1 MEGRDQVRD
10 MLKARLPDVKP
21 SSWKIADG
29 EDATEANGVLESW
42 IEFETDVA
50 RGNGHIRVKNGQI
63 WTLLT
68 TMSELKGHEEP
79 LGFNRPKGV
88 KHGAE
93 SKRRSWK
100 ENRDE
105 EVAELGIRNSPIAL
119 SSEGVKEASRLGRAC
134 ASLMYQPLSSNVTNG
149 RAIAGANATNL
160 SAFMIRYGMTTCLIY
175 RFRRIGRCS
184 RPKIRLAIG

>member
-63 WTLLT
+63 LDA
-68 TMSELKGHEEP
+68 
-79 LGFNRPKGV
+79 FNNYVGTQGTR
-88 KHGAE
+88 GA
-93 SKRRSWK
+93 
-100 ENRDE
+100 
-105 EVAELGIRNSPIAL
+105 
-119 SSEGVKEASRLGRAC
+119 
-134 ASLMYQPLSSNVTNG
+134 
-149 RAIAGANATNL
+149 AGL
-160 SAFMIRYGMTTCLIY
+160 Q
-175 RFRRIGRCS
+175 
-184 RPKIRLAIG
+184 